1 MFDLAIVG
9 LGLLAALL
17 LRRSSALVGVI
28 YSARCSCS
36 TWGWRTCSSCSA
48 VWLNM
53 VYPLMALVATYTMLT
68 VYRYVLEERERRR
81 IKQAFQYTWRPTSST
96 SCSRTRAASAS
107 AAARRC

>member
-1 MFDLAIVG
+1 M
-9 LGLLAALL
+9 

-28 YSARCSCS
+28 FIGALFLLYVGMAHLLFVQAR
-36 TWGWRTCSSCSA
+36 

-68 VYRYVLEERERRR
+68 VYRYVLRSASAGASSRRSS
-81 IKQAFQYTWRPTSST
+81 ITWRPTSWT